1 MNYNAIKKPP
11 VKSPAKDKNTFGR
24 TLKSKVKKK
33 KPTVK
38 PNLYT
43 MSLVWILAVFI
54 IAAIFLK
61 IRHFVIAHW

>member
-1 MNYNAIKKPP
+1 MKFNAIRKQP
-11 VKSPAKDKNTFGR
+11 VKLPAKEKDTLGR
-24 TLKSKVKKK
+24 TIKSKRRKK
-33 KPTVK
+33 KPAIK

-43 MSLVWILAVFI
+43 MIMVWILAVFI